1 MTTLAQ
7 ASEPFTKED
16 HWRFFTE
23 FIREE
28 KALGGPDPHLATL
41 GPLLRDQLRNE
52 RIWRCCLYASGY
64 NIPLAEAIW
73 TNWPYQRAASDPGE
87 LEKWVHGNWP
97 RFTLRRE
104 RRAVRTPVKFSRML
118 LSMLDWMRYGDLQV
132 LWERGTFEDAWRST
146 GEIYGLG
153 RYVQQKLIE
162 ALARHTLGPMG
173 NPPPFAQN
181 DIRAKDG
188 TSPREGLALLWPGN
202 TEFLLRGG
210 NGPVNIQMIDD
221 LALRTKQRL
230 AEAGLDTVTWF
241 ELQVVLCEYKKSWQG
256 KQYPGRTHDTEL
268 RYFRDAQ
275 EKWGGFESHM
285 LAARAEVFP
294 EVILGEKRGWWRQR
308 EELEAALPVYRYTWT
323 DRKFDFFH
331 STVANP
337 MPW

>member
-1 MTTLAQ
+1 VSTAVLEA
-7 ASEPFTKED
+7 APPFTTEE

-23 FIREE
+23 FIAEE

-41 GPLLRDQLRNE
+41 GPMLRACPPNE
-52 RIWRCCLYASGY
+52 KIWRCCLYASGY

-73 TNWPYQRAASDPGE
+73 NVWPYERASVWVSD
-87 LEKWVHGNWP
+87 LRAWVFANWSK
-97 RFTLRRE
+97 FGLRRE
-104 RRAVRTPVKFSRML
+104 RRAVRTPEKFTRML
-118 LSMLDWMRYGDLQV
+118 LSMLDWMKDPAAAG
-132 LWERGTFEDAWRST
+132 LWQGGTFEEAWKST
-146 GEIYGLG
+146 GQIYGLG

-162 ALARHTLGPMG
+162 ALVRHTGA
-173 NPPPFAQN
+173 PFAQD

-202 TEFLLRGG
+202 EPFLLRGG
-210 NGPVNIQMIDD
+210 NGPVNIRMIDD
-221 LALRTKQRL
+221 LAARTGARL
-230 AEAGLDTVTWF
+230 AEQGVNVSWF

-268 RYFRDAQ
+268 RYFREAQ
-275 EKWGGFESHM
+275 QAWGGFQSDM
-285 LAARAEVFP
+285 LHARAEVFP

-308 EELEAALPVYRYTWT
+308 EELEAALPIYRYTWT

>member
-1 MTTLAQ
+1 MTVLAQ
-7 ASEPFTKED
+7 QTEPFTTEE

-28 KALGGPDPHLATL
+28 KLLGGPDPHLATL
-41 GPLLRDQLRNE
+41 GPMLRNQSPNE
-52 RIWRCCLYASGY
+52 QIWRCCLYASGY

-73 TNWPYQRAASDPGE
+73 THWPWERAANDFGGLQDWTHLHWS
-87 LEKWVHGNWP
+87 K
-97 RFTLRRE
+97 FTLRRE
-104 RRAVRTPVKFSRML
+104 RRAVRTPEKFSRMM
-118 LSMLDWMRYGDLQV
+118 LSMLEWIASPESNA
-132 LWERGTFEDAWRST
+132 LWQGASFEEAWRST
-146 GEIYGLG
+146 GKIYGLG

-162 ALARHTLGPMG
+162 ALVRHTGA
-173 NPPPFAQN
+173 PFKQD

-188 TSPREGLALLWPGN
+188 TSPREGLALLFPVGA
-202 TEFLLRGG
+202 EVLRSGG
-210 NGPVNIQMIDD
+210 NGPEALEIVNDMAEKTKLY
-221 LALRTKQRL
+221 LAS
-230 AEAGLDTVTWF
+230 AEVPVTWF

-275 EKWGGFESHM
+275 AKWGGYESTM
-285 LAARAEVFP
+285 LTARAEVFP